1 MALTGHGKGVQGTTG
16 QIRIGSIF
24 PMSIHTDL
32 HKGICLLTFAGD
44 KETVKLFA
52 NILLAKRIA
61 ARLQYINLTFC

>member
-1 MALTGHGKGVQGTTG
+1 
-16 QIRIGSIF
+16 
-24 PMSIHTDL
+24 MSIQTDL
-32 HKGICLLTFAGD
+32 HKGICLLIFAGD